1 MIEPN
6 NAAVAQ
12 DFSGKVAVV
21 LGASAEGGTGWAI
34 AEALAQRGAK
44 VVVAARS
51 LAPLRTLADRIGG
64 LAVPCDAGE
73 ESQVLALACAALD
86 TFGRLDIAINSAGFP
101 TMGMIRDSNQEAL
114 DQAIRVNYFGHVYFI
129 RHMAAAMGRGGSIV
143 TITSMSVTH
152 TFLPFF
158 SYACAKA
165 AADCLVR
172 YAALEYGDAGIRINS
187 IQPGLIKSD
196 IAKEALAIPGFEDAY
211 LKEIPLR
218 RASDPA
224 DIANAALWLAG
235 DANVTGLNLNIS
247 AGHQLTRFPYMHEM
261 PSGQD
266 SFGSGKALADR

>member
-1 MIEPN
+1 MNGSN
-6 NAAVAQ
+6 NPALSA
-12 DFSGKVAVV
+12 DFTGKVAVV
-21 LGASAEGGTGWAI
+21 LGASAQGGTGWAI
-34 AEALAQRGAK
+34 AEAIAARGAK

-51 LAPLRTLADRIGG
+51 IEPLRGLAEKIGG
-64 LAVPCDAGE
+64 TAVQCDAANE
-73 ESQVLALACAALD
+73 DQVAALARAAVD
-86 TFGRLDIAINSAGFP
+86 TYGRLDIAVNSAGAP
-101 TMGMIRDSNQEAL
+101 TMGMISDSGQDAL
-114 DQAIRVNYFGHVYFI
+114 EQAIRVNYYGHVYFI
-129 RHMAAAMGRGGSIV
+129 RHMAEAIGQNGSIV

-172 YAALEYGDAGIRINS
+172 YAALEYGDRNIKVNS

-196 IAKEALAIPGFEDAY
+196 IAKEALAIPGFEEAY

-224 DIANAALWLAG
+224 DIADAAVWLAG
-235 DANVTGLNLNIS
+235 SANVTGMNLNIS
-247 AGHQLTRFPYMHEM
+247 AGHQLTRFPYIHEM
-261 PSGQD
+261 PSGED